1 MKKLMMIQ
9 AFALLLCVTTLAQ
22 DKKVAVMDPVGSVP
36 KTIMEIVREEIS
48 SVVVNALGYTVLERS
63 LIDKVLQENKFQM
76 SGLVDDSQI
85 SEIGK
90 RMGANFV
97 LVTSLTIM
105 ENGNYY
111 ISCKLIDVLTARI
124 EKQKTGRSERG
135 SNDLIDIVDKMVGEM
150 FLSSTRVS
158 DGRKYEEKTTQEP
171 TPKYESG
178 NKSNLQSNSVF
189 TVFEDLGLAV
199 INKPLGSGNWENAK
213 TMCNDLS
220 IDGYKD
226 WYLPSKSEL
235 VMIFGANNRSYMNRL
250 KSLWYWSST
259 EIDDN
264 KAYNVMQNAWATDEK
279 KRDRG
284 PDCIC
289 VRKLNR

>member
-1 MKKLMMIQ
+1 MKKLITIL
-9 AFALLLCVTTLAQ
+9 AIALLLCVTALAQ
-22 DKKVAVMDPVGSVP
+22 DKKVAVMDPVGAVP

-90 RMGANFV
+90 RMGANLV
-97 LVTSLTIM
+97 LVTTLTIM

-124 EKQKTGRSERG
+124 EKQKTGRSERK
-135 SNDLIDIVDKMVGEM
+135 SNDLVDIVDKMVGEM

-158 DGRKYEEKTTQEP
+158 DGRQFEEKNTQEP
-171 TPKYESG
+171 TPKHESG
-178 NKSNLQSNSVF
+178 NSSSLQSNSVL
-189 TVFEDLGLAV
+189 TVFSDLGLAV
-199 INKPLGSGNWENAK
+199 LNKPLGSGNWENAK
-213 TMCNDLS
+213 TMCKDLN
-220 IDGYKD
+220 IGGYKD
-226 WYLPSKSEL
+226 WYLPSKNEL
-235 VMIFGANNRSYMNRL
+235 VMIFGSSNKIYMSNLRSF
-250 KSLWYWSST
+250 WYWSST
-259 EIDDN
+259 EIDDK
-264 KAYNVMQNAWATDEK
+264 KAYNVSQSSWATDEK
-279 KRDRG
+279 KKDKG

-289 VRKLNR
+289 VRKLNK